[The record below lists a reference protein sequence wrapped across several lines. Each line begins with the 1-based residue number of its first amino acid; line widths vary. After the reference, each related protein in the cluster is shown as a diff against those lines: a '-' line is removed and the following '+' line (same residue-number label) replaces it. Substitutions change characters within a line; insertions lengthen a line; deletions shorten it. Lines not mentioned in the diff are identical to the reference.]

1 MATKISADIAS
12 AVDVTARRNDS
23 FYLKAEL
30 KNTDG
35 TIYDIIDSNDE
46 EYLAYFE
53 IYDSNDVLV
62 LGFTSTSSSNSK
74 FVSSSIS
81 VNGQTAVL
89 EINVSANNMT
99 LRSGTYKYKYY
110 VKSSDD
116 VNDNVT
122 NTIMVG
128 KFKVVDI

>member
-12 AVDVTARRNDS
+12 VVDITARRNDS

-35 TIYDIIDSNDE
+35 TVYDIIDSDDNN
-46 EYLAYFE
+46 YNAYFE
-53 IYDSNDVLV
+53 IYDNNDVLV
-62 LGFTSTSSSNSK
+62 LGFLSGIDSNAK
-74 FVSSSIS
+74 TVNSSITIS
-81 VNGQTAVL
+81 GLTAIL
-89 EINVSANNMT
+89 EINVSASNMT

-110 VKSSDD
+110 VQADN
-116 VNDNVT
+116 NDNVT

>member
-12 AVDVTARRNDS
+12 VVDITARRNDS

-35 TIYDIIDSNDE
+35 TVYDIIDSDDNN
-46 EYLAYFE
+46 YNAYFE
-53 IYDSNDVLV
+53 IYDNNDVLV
-62 LGFTSTSSSNSK
+62 LGFLSGSDSNAK
-74 FVSSSIS
+74 TVDSSITIS
-81 VNGQTAVL
+81 GSTAIL
-89 EINVSANNMT
+89 EINVSASNMT

-110 VKSSDD
+110 VQADN
-116 VNDNVT
+116 NDNVT